1 MTDNRP
7 PDPETAASGE
17 QLQGVARKNR
27 GVRFSDPEWEE
38 VKHAA
43 ETAGIT
49 PAEFVRER
57 VLALIRNPAASDS
70 VTIPPNVLPLI
81 ERTFRYTY
89 MLATRM
95 RDDMI
100 AADKAEEL
108 DHLVNEARAL
118 QDSLNASPTTS
129 SPPTRE

>member
-7 PDPETAASGE
+7 PDPETAAAGE

-38 VKHAA
+38 VKQAA

-70 VTIPPNVLPLI
+70 VAVPADLVPLI
-81 ERTFRYTY
+81 ERTFRYTH

-100 AADKAEEL
+100 ERGERKTLEEL
-108 DHLVNEARAL
+108 IDEARNL
-118 QDSLNASPTTS
+118 QDDLLDQRS
-129 SPPTRE
+129 R